1 MKRLA
6 LVLALL
12 LAATAASAQTS
23 NFGGCN
29 AARVTAGDCSDAT
42 HVFFL
47 FSGPS
52 VAMLDFRDT
61 LAASGNWQAT
71 VPCEANR
78 RVSEGVLQAAGV
90 AEDSCTLG
98 VDTANPQGQNQ
109 AAMNHLAYN
118 LRRWQQRAATVP
130 ESVPAQEEIGS
141 VDIP

>member
-6 LVLALL
+6 FLLL
-12 LAATAASAQTS
+12 LAATAAGAQTS

-52 VAMLDFRDT
+52 AAMLDFRDT
-61 LAASGNWQAT
+61 LSASGNWQAT
-71 VPCEANR
+71 IPCEPVR

-90 AEDSCTLG
+90 AEDGCVLESS
-98 VDTANPQGQNQ
+98 VANPQSENQ
-109 AAMNHLAYN
+109 AAMNHLAFN
-118 LRRWQQRAATVP
+118 LRRWQQRATTVP
-130 ESVPAQEEIGS
+130 EQVPAETQIGKTS
-141 VDIP
+141 IP